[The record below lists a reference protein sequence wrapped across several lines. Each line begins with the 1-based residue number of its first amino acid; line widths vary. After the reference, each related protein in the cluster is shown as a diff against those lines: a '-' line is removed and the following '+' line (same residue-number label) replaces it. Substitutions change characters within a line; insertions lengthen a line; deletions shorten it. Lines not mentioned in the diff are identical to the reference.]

1 MTLSLC
7 ALFVGLSSC
16 SWLFPIVFQVEF
28 IQTFPPEAAGNLPLW
43 QHISF
48 QAFPVELR
56 KQAAREVTSVGAAQS
71 RGWLHS
77 SRTVGELELLA
88 SDQFH

>member
-1 MTLSLC
+1 M
-7 ALFVGLSSC
+7 
-16 SWLFPIVFQVEF
+16 FQVEF
-28 IQTFPPEAAGNLPLW
+28 IQTFPPEAAENLSLW

-48 QAFPVELR
+48 QAFPAELR
-56 KQAAREVTSVGAAQS
+56 KQAAREVARVGTAQS

-77 SRTVGELELLA
+77 SRAEGELESLA